1 MNETH
6 DFGIQKDLEKSRE
19 DLTLRVKVIETDCV
33 SSPLYIY
40 RYPSGSS
47 APAYNS
53 RVYNASNQ
61 LRWQTVQ
68 TRWNLEISRN
78 IVHRL
83 RSKRCLLSYTS
94 NVEGK
99 DRCRTRVNNT
109 VVHFINNTFNVARK
123 IENIYRGYRFII
135 ETIVKWRKIQ
145 WNSKWFSR
153 RLG

>member
-6 DFGIQKDLEKSRE
+6 DFGIQKGLEKSRE

-83 RSKRCLLSYTS
+83 PKDVCFHIHQTWKGKIGVAQELTIQLFILLTTRSMWQEKSKTYIEDIDLL
-94 NVEGK
+94 
-99 DRCRTRVNNT
+99 
-109 VVHFINNTFNVARK
+109 
-123 IENIYRGYRFII
+123 
-135 ETIVKWRKIQ
+135 
-145 WNSKWFSR
+145 
-153 RLG
+153 

>member
-6 DFGIQKDLEKSRE
+6 DFGVQKGLEKSRE

-83 RSKRCLLSYTS
+83 RSKRRLLLSYTS

-109 VVHFINNTFNVARK
+109 VVHFINNAFDVARK
-123 IENIYRGYRFII
+123 IEKVYRGYRFII
-135 ETIVKWRKIQ
+135 GTQLWYGEK
-145 WNSKWFSR
+145 
-153 RLG
+153 